1 LRNLVRPGSAKQVL
15 ACLLWSSPAWKMG
28 ARDSWI
34 GWTNHKR
41 ARNLQLVVNNSRFL
55 ILPWVRVRNLASIIL
70 SFCARQLPA
79 DWERL
84 YGYRPLHLETLVDSC
99 KVRGDLSSMLL
110 MAKEGA
116 QRSDQRLG
124 SYGVELAG
132 LALHEARYIRR
143 SKAGKIHSSVL
154 KVLVEKSIH
163 KRHIGEQCS
172 LRWSYLAFPL
182 PPGSEAAPPRLKN
195 VCRSGDSAE
204 FLAVQVPR
212 VECPPQLALV
222 LHE

>member
-1 LRNLVRPGSAKQVL
+1 MGHRLAQAAHYLGYRVPVGANLRNLVRSGSAKQVL

-84 YGYRPLHLETLVDSC
+84 YGYRPLLLETLV
-99 KVRGDLSSMLL
+99 KAQFRGTSYK
-110 MAKEGA
+110 AVNWIY
-116 QRSDQRLG
+116 LG
-124 SYGVELAG
+124 ETRG
-132 LALHEARYIRR
+132 R
-143 SKAGKIHSSVL
+143 
-154 KVLVEKSIH
+154 
-163 KRHIGEQCS
+163 
-172 LRWSYLAFPL
+172 
-182 PPGSEAAPPRLKN
+182 
-195 VCRSGDSAE
+195 
-204 FLAVQVPR
+204 
-212 VECPPQLALV
+212 
-222 LHE
+222 